1 MMGIDQQL
9 NLFNVA
15 FRDIHFTAK
24 FGKYEAPVTSESFA
38 LLAQSPETSKK
49 YMIDFWGIK

>member
-1 MMGIDQQL
+1 MMGTDQQL
-9 NLFNVA
+9 HLFNVA

-49 YMIDFWGIK
+49 YDWLLRH